1 MPVEL
6 KIDWA
11 SYKAAKFACQN
22 WHYSKSIPAGK
33 LVKVGAWENDN
44 FIGVVIF
51 ARGAN
56 KSMLSPFDLRQ
67 DQGCELARI
76 ALRKHE
82 TPVSRIVAIAL
93 RLLKGKFPAL
103 QLVVSYSDCDQDHH
117 GGIYQ
122 AGNWIYDGRH
132 NVGMVSGY
140 IINGRKTHKKTVH
153 SRGVRQTLS
162 EVRKHL
168 DPNAEE
174 FITTGKHRY
183 LMPLNK
189 QTKTKLQERSQPY
202 PKRAGSV
209 DSDTPTIQVGEG
221 GANPTS
227 ALQTKD
233 AHG

>member
-1 MPVEL
+1 MPVDV

-11 SYKAAKFACQN
+11 SHKAAKFACQN

-33 LVKVGAWENDN
+33 LVKVGVWEQEKYV
-44 FIGVVIF
+44 GVVIF

-56 KSMLSPFDLRQ
+56 KSMLSPFGLSQ

-76 ALRKHE
+76 ALRSHE
-82 TPVSRIVAIAL
+82 TPVSKIVAISLKML
-93 RLLKGKFPAL
+93 RKKFPSL
-103 QLVVSYSDCDQDHH
+103 QLVVSYADCDQSHH

-132 NVGMVSGY
+132 NAGTRDGF
-140 IINGRKTHKKTVH
+140 IINGRKTHNKTVH

-162 EVRKHL
+162 DVRSKL
-168 DPNAEE
+168 DPNAQE

-189 QTKTKLQERSQPY
+189 EIKKKLESRSQPY
-202 PKRAGSV
+202 PKRVEGV
-209 DSDTPTIQVGEG
+209 ESDTPAIQAGEG
-221 GANPTS
+221 GATPTS
-227 ALQTKD
+227 TLQTKE

>member
-1 MPVEL
+1 MPVDV

-11 SYKAAKFACQN
+11 SHKAAKFACQN

-33 LVKVGAWENDN
+33 LVKVGVWEQEKYV
-44 FIGVVIF
+44 GVVIF

-56 KSMLSPFDLRQ
+56 KSMLSPFGLSQ

-76 ALRKHE
+76 ALRSHE
-82 TPVSRIVAIAL
+82 TPVSKIVAISLKLL
-93 RLLKGKFPAL
+93 RKKFPSL
-103 QLVVSYSDCDQDHH
+103 QLVVSYADCDQSHH

-132 NVGMVSGY
+132 NAGTRGGF
-140 IINGRKTHKKTVH
+140 IINGRKTHNKTVH

-162 EVRKHL
+162 DVRSKL
-168 DPNAEE
+168 DPNAQE

-189 QTKTKLQERSQPY
+189 AIKKKLAARSQPY
-202 PKRAGSV
+202 PKRVEGV
-209 DSDTPTIQVGEG
+209 ESDTPAIQAGEG
-221 GANPTS
+221 GATPTS
-227 ALQTKD
+227 TLQTKE